1 MDDNAELRLLL
12 RIAHLEGQLAA
23 LYATASRVVAHVSM
37 PAHVT
42 AKSYST
48 SDTKRVPSRP
58 LATLRNLVARMERDL

>member
-12 RIAHLEGQLAA
+12 RIAHLEGQLSA
-23 LYATASRVVAHVSM
+23 LYAAAYRVVLKARI
-37 PAHVT
+37 PANVT

-58 LATLRNLVARMERDL
+58 LATLRNLLERMERDL